1 MSQLNRVIAVMLWS
15 KGWEKQRRLEM
26 INGKQVWWYR
36 LVPATSQA
44 AQEVAA

>member
-1 MSQLNRVIAVMLWS
+1 MSQLNRVIAVMCD
-15 KGWEKQRRLEM
+15 
-26 INGKQVWWYR
+26 GKQVWWYR